1 LLLDE
6 PTSNMDHSTETAMK
20 RTFEKI
26 VSGKTLILVT
36 HHTALL
42 DLVDRIIVIDQG
54 RILADGPKHEVV
66 QALQQGK
73 IGRAQA

>member
-1 LLLDE
+1 
-6 PTSNMDHSTETAMK
+6 MK

-26 VSGKTLILVT
+26 MPGKTMVLVT

-42 DLVDRIIVIDQG
+42 DLADRIIVIDQG
-54 RILADGPKHEVV
+54 RILADGPKAEVV

-73 IGRAQA
+73 IGRAQV

>member
-1 LLLDE
+1 MSERDAE
-6 PTSNMDHSTETAMK
+6 PAGPALSWAQE
-20 RTFEKI
+20 
-26 VSGKTLILVT
+26 LVE
-36 HHTALL
+36 AAP
-42 DLVDRIIVIDQG
+42 DPIIVIDQG